1 MRKLGAGLRR
11 IRQSAPLLLLMA
23 LAACSQPSDTSL
35 LDAYLEP
42 QRPMWGGMPAPSP
55 VPEIAR
61 NTRLVGMATGDL
73 KSVFGDPTLVR
84 KEGGIQYWRY
94 SFTGCTLDLFVN
106 TEANGS
112 TEVVYFDLR
121 PNGSYGNSSAKA
133 ECDRLG
139 ERLEGFERS
148 TPARDLPAVES
159 F

>member
-1 MRKLGAGLRR
+1 MPKRGGVLRR
-11 IRQSAPLLLLMA
+11 LRRLSPLLLVS
-23 LAACSQPSDTSL
+23 LAACSQPADTSL

-42 QRPMWGGMPAPSP
+42 QRPIWGGMPAPSP

-61 NTRLVGMATGDL
+61 DTQLVGMATSDL
-73 KSVFGDPTLVR
+73 KSVFGEPTLVR
-84 KEGGIQYWRY
+84 KEGGVEYWRY

-121 PNGSYGNSSAKA
+121 ANGSHANTVAKA
-133 ECDRLG
+133 ECERLG
-139 ERLEGFERS
+139 EHLEDFERAA
-148 TPARDLPAVES
+148 PRRGLPAVES

>member
-1 MRKLGAGLRR
+1 MPKLGAGLRR
-11 IRQSAPLLLLMA
+11 IRQSAPLLLLMG

-42 QRPMWGGMPAPSP
+42 QRPMWGGMPAPLP

-73 KSVFGDPTLVR
+73 RSVFGDPTLVR
-84 KEGGIQYWRY
+84 KEGGVQYWRY

-112 TEVVYFDLR
+112 SQVVYFDLR
-121 PNGSYGNSSAKA
+121 PNGSHGNGSAKA

-139 ERLEGFERS
+139 ERLEGYERS
-148 TPARDLPAVES
+148 TPGRDLPAVES

>member
-1 MRKLGAGLRR
+1 MPERRGVRHRLRY
-11 IRQSAPLLLLMA
+11 SSPLLLVA
-23 LAACSQPSDTSL
+23 LVACSQASDTSL

-42 QRPMWGGMPAPSP
+42 QHPVWGGMPAPSP

-61 NTRLVGMATGDL
+61 NTQLVGMATSDL

-84 KEGGIQYWRY
+84 KEGGVEYWRY

-121 PNGSYGNSSAKA
+121 ANGGYGNAVAKA
-133 ECDRLG
+133 ECERLG
-139 ERLEGFERS
+139 EHLEDFERA
-148 TPARDLPAVES
+148 TQRRGLPAVES